1 MSVQPP
7 PPAEV
12 LERRAGLFTPGPRLG
27 WVFRDRRQLAAPFP
41 EPAPDLE
48 AMRAAATERAQADDA
63 SYRKFRK
70 FLGLPSGILLL
81 VLLLANGCQA
91 NINGTGPPLLSDFIA
106 LLICAPGIAVTTVK
120 WQRSRRA
127 AERAA
132 RVGEDHQQALA
143 AWQEREAAWHRAE
156 LARLADA
163 DEWGSAGPPPG
174 TRRVDVFGGS
184 LPGWQALLT
193 THGTSLLAGQP
204 LLVVDLSGEMVC
216 AELAGTARAAG
227 VPSATWLLPSDLGAS
242 GLLAG
247 LTAAQFADAFAEAVH
262 AGEPGGA
269 RAERAVDTRVL
280 EQLHGALGADI
291 TLPRL
296 SAAVRAALG
305 HADDG
310 GLLSGAERAAVTGE
324 MFPADYRRQIEPNLV
339 RIEAFL
345 AGLARH
351 AGPGLAPGGPGP
363 AAPPPP
369 AYLTCLAVE
378 PAGRSARAEVLAALA
393 IQWLTVQVAGGDEP
407 APAVI
412 IADADEL
419 SRPHIERLASACE
432 RRGVP
437 LTLLFRHLRDS
448 GLALLGGGATAFMR
462 LGNHAEADQAASYI
476 GRRHTFVLSELTANL
491 GGSQTRTVTETEG
504 HTVTDTI
511 RVGWHTGWRSPG
523 PPAARDEPAR
533 RRPRGRSVARNWSTA
548 LSWAEGSSW
557 GNAATSRRVYEFAVE
572 PAVLQHLPDQA
583 MLLVT
588 RGPAGPVVQ
597 PVECDPAIVTLPRV
611 SAVPLPDPRAA
622 PPSDATPPGDAALA
636 GDAARPPALAPAPA
650 AQPAWAR
657 PPAGGAPVPRAQ
669 PPATPRRD

>member
-7 PPAEV
+7 PADV

-48 AMRAAATERAQADDA
+48 AMRAAAAERARADDA

-106 LLICAPGIAVTTVK
+106 LLICAPGIAITTVK

-127 AERAA
+127 AERAT

-143 AWQEREAAWHRAE
+143 AWQEREAAWQRAE

-216 AELAGTARAAG
+216 AELVGTARAAG

-247 LTAAQFADAFAEAVH
+247 LTAAQFADAFAEAVY

-280 EQLHGALGADI
+280 EQLHGALGADV

-296 SAAVRAALG
+296 AAAVRAALG

-310 GLLSGAERAAVTGE
+310 GLLTGAERAAVTGE
-324 MFPADYRRQIEPNLV
+324 VFPADHRRQIEPNLV

-351 AGPGLAPGGPGP
+351 AGPGPPPGGPPPGAAGAGARAGARHP
-363 AAPPPP
+363 AAARVPHLPRSGARRPQRPRRGTCRAGHPVADRAGGRRRRAGPGRHHRRRGRDQPPAHRAAGQRVRATRRAADPAVPPP
-369 AYLTCLAVE
+369 ARLRAV
-378 PAGRSARAEVLAALA
+378 
-393 IQWLTVQVAGGDEP
+393 
-407 APAVI
+407 
-412 IADADEL
+412 
-419 SRPHIERLASACE
+419 
-432 RRGVP
+432 
-437 LTLLFRHLRDS
+437 
-448 GLALLGGGATAFMR
+448 
-462 LGNHAEADQAASYI
+462 
-476 GRRHTFVLSELTANL
+476 
-491 GGSQTRTVTETEG
+491 
-504 HTVTDTI
+504 
-511 RVGWHTGWRSPG
+511 
-523 PPAARDEPAR
+523 PAR
-533 RRPRGRSVARNWSTA
+533 RRRHRVH
-548 LSWAEGSSW
+548 
-557 GNAATSRRVYEFAVE
+557 AA
-572 PAVLQHLPDQA
+572 
-583 MLLVT
+583 
-588 RGPAGPVVQ
+588 G
-597 PVECDPAIVTLPRV
+597 
-611 SAVPLPDPRAA
+611 
-622 PPSDATPPGDAALA
+622 
-636 GDAARPPALAPAPA
+636 
-650 AQPAWAR
+650 
-657 PPAGGAPVPRAQ
+657 
-669 PPATPRRD
+669 

>member
-1 MSVQPP
+1 M
-7 PPAEV
+7 
-12 LERRAGLFTPGPRLG
+12 
-27 WVFRDRRQLAAPFP
+27 
-41 EPAPDLE
+41 
-48 AMRAAATERAQADDA
+48 
-63 SYRKFRK
+63 
-70 FLGLPSGILLL
+70 
-81 VLLLANGCQA
+81 
-91 NINGTGPPLLSDFIA
+91 
-106 LLICAPGIAVTTVK
+106 
-120 WQRSRRA
+120 
-127 AERAA
+127 
-132 RVGEDHQQALA
+132 
-143 AWQEREAAWHRAE
+143 
-156 LARLADA
+156 
-163 DEWGSAGPPPG
+163 
-174 TRRVDVFGGS
+174 FGGS

-247 LTAAQFADAFAEAVH
+247 LTAAQFADAFAEAVY

-280 EQLHGALGADI
+280 EQLHDALGADV

-296 SAAVRAALG
+296 AAAVRAALG

-310 GLLSGAERAAVTGE
+310 GLLTGAERAAVTGE
-324 MFPADYRRQIEPNLV
+324 VFPADYRRQIEPNLV

-351 AGPGLAPGGPGP
+351 AGPAAP
-363 AAPPPP
+363 AAPARPPATPPSP

-412 IADADEL
+412 IADADEI

-448 GLALLGGGATAFMR
+448 GLSLLGGGATAFMR
-462 LGNHAEADQAASYI
+462 LGNHVEADQAAGYI
-476 GRRHTFVLSELTANL
+476 GRQHTFVLSQLTANL
-491 GGSQTRTVTETEG
+491 GGSQTHTVTETEG

-511 RVGWHTGWRSPG
+511 HVGWQPAGVTPG
-523 PPAARDEPAR
+523 PAGAGVPGEPGAAS
-533 RRPRGRSVARNWSTA
+533 RGRSVLPELVHR
-548 LSWAEGSSW
+548 
-557 GNAATSRRVYEFAVE
+557 
-572 PAVLQHLPDQA
+572 AVLGRGHQLEQRRDQPA
-583 MLLVT
+583 GLRVHGRA
-588 RGPAGPVVQ
+588 RGPAAPARPGHAAGHPRAGGPVLQ

-611 SAVPLPDPRAA
+611 SAVPLADPRAA
-622 PPSDATPPGDAALA
+622 PNSDATPPPGDAALA
-636 GDAARPPALAPAPA
+636 ADAGRPPALAPASAPA
-650 AQPAWAR
+650 ADPAWGRPSADEAFAARAAAARRAAPGGTARQPGARARRAARAR
-657 PPAGGAPVPRAQ
+657 PHGSRAWNSIYAPGPAQHAAATRAARAG
-669 PPATPRRD
+669 P